1 MSFVHLHVHS
11 EYSLLDGACRIDG
24 LVARAKA
31 LGQTAVAVTDHGVMY
46 GAVDFYRAAK
56 QEGIKPIIGCEVY
69 VAPRTRF
76 DRVHE
81 VDDRPYHLVLLCRNE
96 QGYRNLSA
104 LVSRSFTEGFYGKP
118 RVDWELLTR
127 YHEGIIALSACLAG
141 QLPRLLLAGDY
152 AGAKAHA
159 LAMRDLFGPD
169 SYYLELQDHGI
180 PQQKQVLQGLV
191 ALHQETGIPP
201 VATNDALQPGQPAAA
216 PTRPRAAT
224 PAFYLKSEQE
234 MAALFPDWPEA
245 LENTAKIAADCNV
258 DFQFGVY
265 HLPEFKLPPGYTD
278 GDAYFETLCR
288 QGFARRYPQGS
299 EEYEKQLAYEMD
311 MIRQMGFVE
320 YFLIV
325 SDFIGYAKSHD
336 IPVGPGRGSAAG
348 SMVAYC
354 LDITDVDPMKYS
366 LYFERFLN
374 PERVSMPDIDVD
386 FCYRRRGEVIDY
398 VNQKYGADHVAQIVT
413 FGTMAAKGAIRDV
426 GRALNVPYAEV
437 DAIAKQVPNSLH
449 MTLASAL
456 SLSKPLREMYE
467 SDPTVQKI
475 IDTAKG
481 LEGMPRHASTHAAGV
496 VITDRPVMDYVPLAK
511 TDKGVV
517 TQYTMT
523 AIEELGLLKMDFLG
537 LRNLSVIE
545 HAQELIRRKHPQLD
559 VEKLP
564 EGDRETF
571 AMLSQGFSEG
581 VFQFESGGM
590 KRLLVQAKPES
601 VEDLTALVSLYRPG
615 PMQFIPTYLENR
627 LHPEKVRYRHPKLAP
642 ILGMTY
648 GCILYQEQ
656 VMQIFRDLAGYS
668 LGRADIVRR
677 AMAKKKREVLEKER
691 EVFLHGQQREDG
703 SWEVEG
709 CLRRGVDE
717 PTARALFQEI
727 ESFASY
733 AFNKSHAAAYAVLA
747 YQTAYLK
754 CHFPRE
760 YMAALLS
767 SVLGWTAKVAE
778 YIAEC
783 ERLGI
788 AVLPPH
794 VNDSENGFTVVEG
807 GIRYGLLAVKNLGKG
822 VIARM
827 ILERRGGGPF
837 TSFYNFC
844 KRMFGRDLN
853 RRAVESL
860 IKCGALDGLGNNR
873 REMLLALDGVL
884 DGLED
889 DKRRNV
895 EGQLGFFD
903 APDSSEAG
911 EPPIPKAEDFPHLE
925 KLAMEKEV
933 TGMYLSGHPMAAYAG
948 QYQAG
953 GYARMDE
960 IDLSAQGELDRYHD
974 GQRVTVLAIVTAV
987 RKKVTR
993 SGGTMAFLTLEDM
1006 YGAITALVFPSVLEQ
1021 SAGLAREGAVAEVTG
1036 RLNFPEEKEPELV
1049 CEVLA
1054 PPPGEDRPQQ
1064 AQGTAR
1070 RPGLYLQVDSKEDP
1084 RYRKAM
1090 QYVAIFDEGQ
1100 SDLYLT
1106 FRDTGKT
1113 LRAPARYRVAMNP
1126 VLLQALEKL
1135 LGRENVVFQGSL
1147 QEKPPAV
1154 STGKRPMPWF
1164 HRKEDGNVKN
1174 EGSGENLAGTP

>member
-1 MSFVHLHVHS
+1 
-11 EYSLLDGACRIDG
+11 
-24 LVARAKA
+24 
-31 LGQTAVAVTDHGVMY
+31 
-46 GAVDFYRAAK
+46 
-56 QEGIKPIIGCEVY
+56 
-69 VAPRTRF
+69 
-76 DRVHE
+76 
-81 VDDRPYHLVLLCRNE
+81 
-96 QGYRNLSA
+96 
-104 LVSRSFTEGFYGKP
+104 
-118 RVDWELLTR
+118 
-127 YHEGIIALSACLAG
+127 
-141 QLPRLLLAGDY
+141 
-152 AGAKAHA
+152 
-159 LAMRDLFGPD
+159 
-169 SYYLELQDHGI
+169 
-180 PQQKQVLQGLV
+180 
-191 ALHQETGIPP
+191 
-201 VATNDALQPGQPAAA
+201 
-216 PTRPRAAT
+216 
-224 PAFYLKSEQE
+224 
-234 MAALFPDWPEA
+234 
-245 LENTAKIAADCNV
+245 
-258 DFQFGVY
+258 
-265 HLPEFKLPPGYTD
+265 
-278 GDAYFETLCR
+278 
-288 QGFARRYPQGS
+288 
-299 EEYEKQLAYEMD
+299 
-311 MIRQMGFVE
+311 
-320 YFLIV
+320 
-325 SDFIGYAKSHD
+325 
-336 IPVGPGRGSAAG
+336 
-348 SMVAYC
+348 
-354 LDITDVDPMKYS
+354 
-366 LYFERFLN
+366 
-374 PERVSMPDIDVD
+374 
-386 FCYRRRGEVIDY
+386 
-398 VNQKYGADHVAQIVT
+398 
-413 FGTMAAKGAIRDV
+413 
-426 GRALNVPYAEV
+426 
-437 DAIAKQVPNSLH
+437 
-449 MTLASAL
+449 
-456 SLSKPLREMYE
+456 
-467 SDPTVQKI
+467 
-475 IDTAKG
+475 
-481 LEGMPRHASTHAAGV
+481 
-496 VITDRPVMDYVPLAK
+496 
-511 TDKGVV
+511 
-517 TQYTMT
+517 
-523 AIEELGLLKMDFLG
+523 
-537 LRNLSVIE
+537 
-545 HAQELIRRKHPQLD
+545 
-559 VEKLP
+559 
-564 EGDRETF
+564 
-571 AMLSQGFSEG
+571 
-581 VFQFESGGM
+581 
-590 KRLLVQAKPES
+590 
-601 VEDLTALVSLYRPG
+601 
-615 PMQFIPTYLENR
+615 
-627 LHPEKVRYRHPKLAP
+627 
-642 ILGMTY
+642 
-648 GCILYQEQ
+648 
-656 VMQIFRDLAGYS
+656 MQIFRDLAGYS

-691 EVFLHGQQREDG
+691 EVFLHGQRRKDG

-903 APDSSEAG
+903 APDSGEAG
-911 EPPIPKAEDFPHLE
+911 DPPIPKAEDFPHLE

-1036 RLNFPEEKEPELV
+1036 RLSFPEEKEPELV